1 MIFTLKNLTACCDQ
15 RGSLMF
21 CITYKNGRCVKG
33 GQLEGTRVNFKLKSQ
48 KRVRR
53 GKNKSDTMFTLSHKV

>member
-1 MIFTLKNLTACCDQ
+1 MVFILKHLTAWFVR

-21 CITYKNGRCVKG
+21 CIICRKCRCVKG
-33 GQLEGTRVNFKLKSQ
+33 GGLEGTRVNIKLKKQ

-53 GKNKSDTMFTLSHKV
+53 GKNKSDTCLH